1 MDHTALL
8 NRVHPLLTNGNRLSA
23 QSFEALFG
31 TCTRTERVS
40 TQMAGWN
47 DNGRSYGGGGYN
59 NNRSGYSN
67 SYNGNRSG
75 SSSYN
80 SRSSYGQQNE
90 LPPEITPKKVP
101 EDYVDEAE
109 RIMRSLMSQPK
120 KVTTSKIRNLL
131 SLVTDIYNE
140 ENIRT
145 EEALLPESVVKIN
158 LMRVRVAYEYGRD
171 TGESVGKDKAYPMKD
186 FISQSHLL
194 EYLKGISTD
203 RADLI
208 RFAHYM
214 EALVAFHRYFGGK
227 EG

>member
-1 MDHTALL
+1 
-8 NRVHPLLTNGNRLSA
+8 
-23 QSFEALFG
+23 
-31 TCTRTERVS
+31 
-40 TQMAGWN
+40 MAGWN

-59 NNRSGYSN
+59 NSRSGYSN

-75 SSSYN
+75 SGSYN
-80 SRSSYGQQNE
+80 NRSSYGQQKE

-131 SLVTDIYNE
+131 SLVTDIYNT

-145 EEALLPESVVKIN
+145 EEKLLPESIVKLN
-158 LMRVRVAYEYGRD
+158 LMRVRVAYECGRD
-171 TGESVGKDKAYPMKD
+171 DTVKSFVA
-186 FISQSHLL
+186 QTNLL

-214 EALVAFHRYFGGK
+214 EALVAFHRSFGGK

>member
-1 MDHTALL
+1 
-8 NRVHPLLTNGNRLSA
+8 
-23 QSFEALFG
+23 
-31 TCTRTERVS
+31 
-40 TQMAGWN
+40 MAGWN
-47 DNGRSYGGGGYN
+47 DNGRSYG
-59 NNRSGYSN
+59 
-67 SYNGNRSG
+67 
-75 SSSYN
+75 
-80 SRSSYGQQNE
+80 QQKE

-145 EEALLPESVVKIN
+145 EEKLRPESVVKLN

>member
-1 MDHTALL
+1 
-8 NRVHPLLTNGNRLSA
+8 
-23 QSFEALFG
+23 
-31 TCTRTERVS
+31 
-40 TQMAGWN
+40 MAGWN
-47 DNGRSYGGGGYN
+47 DNGRSYGSGGYN
-59 NNRSGYSN
+59 NSRSGYSN

-75 SSSYN
+75 SGSYN
-80 SRSSYGQQNE
+80 NRSSYGQQKE

-131 SLVTDIYNE
+131 SLVTDIYNT

-145 EEALLPESVVKIN
+145 EEKLLPESIVKLN
-158 LMRVRVAYEYGRD
+158 LMRVRVAYECGRD
-171 TGESVGKDKAYPMKD
+171 DTVKSFVA
-186 FISQSHLL
+186 QTNLL

>member
-1 MDHTALL
+1 
-8 NRVHPLLTNGNRLSA
+8 
-23 QSFEALFG
+23 
-31 TCTRTERVS
+31 
-40 TQMAGWN
+40 MAGWN

-59 NNRSGYSN
+59 NSRSGYSN

-75 SSSYN
+75 SGSYN
-80 SRSSYGQQNE
+80 NRSSYGQQKE

-131 SLVTDIYNE
+131 SLVTDIFNT

-145 EEALLPESVVKIN
+145 EEKLLPESIVKLN
-158 LMRVRVAYEYGRD
+158 LMRVRVAYECGRD
-171 TGESVGKDKAYPMKD
+171 DTVKSFVA
-186 FISQSHLL
+186 QTNLL

-214 EALVAFHRYFGGK
+214 EALVASHRYFGGK

>member
-1 MDHTALL
+1 
-8 NRVHPLLTNGNRLSA
+8 
-23 QSFEALFG
+23 
-31 TCTRTERVS
+31 
-40 TQMAGWN
+40 MAGWN
-47 DNGRSYGGGGYN
+47 DNGRGGYGGGGYN
-59 NNRSGYSN
+59 NSRSGYSN
-67 SYNGNRSG
+67 SYNGNRS
-75 SSSYN
+75 SSG
-80 SRSSYGQQNE
+80 SYGQQKE

-131 SLVTDIYNE
+131 SLVTDIFNT

-145 EEALLPESVVKIN
+145 DEKLLPESIVKLN
-158 LMRVRVAYEYGRD
+158 LMRVRVAYEGGRD
-171 TGESVGKDKAYPMKD
+171 DTVKNFVA
-186 FISQSHLL
+186 QTNLL

>member
-1 MDHTALL
+1 
-8 NRVHPLLTNGNRLSA
+8 
-23 QSFEALFG
+23 
-31 TCTRTERVS
+31 
-40 TQMAGWN
+40 MAGWN

-59 NNRSGYSN
+59 NSRSGYSN
-67 SYNGNRSG
+67 SYNGNRS
-75 SSSYN
+75 SSGSYN
-80 SRSSYGQQNE
+80 SRSSYGQQKE

-109 RIMRSLMSQPK
+109 RIMRSLMS
-120 KVTTSKIRNLL
+120 SKIRNLL
-131 SLVTDIYNE
+131 SLVTDIFNT

-145 EEALLPESVVKIN
+145 EEKLLPESIVKLN
-158 LMRVRVAYEYGRD
+158 LMRVRVAYECGRD
-171 TGESVGKDKAYPMKD
+171 DTVKSFVA
-186 FISQSHLL
+186 QTNLL

>member
-1 MDHTALL
+1 
-8 NRVHPLLTNGNRLSA
+8 
-23 QSFEALFG
+23 
-31 TCTRTERVS
+31 
-40 TQMAGWN
+40 MAGWN

-59 NNRSGYSN
+59 NSRSGYSN

-75 SSSYN
+75 SGSYN
-80 SRSSYGQQNE
+80 SRSSYGPQKE

-131 SLVTDIYNE
+131 SLVTDIYNT

-145 EEALLPESVVKIN
+145 EEKLLPESIVKLN
-158 LMRVRVAYEYGRD
+158 LMRVRVAYECGRD
-171 TGESVGKDKAYPMKD
+171 DTVKSFVA
-186 FISQSHLL
+186 QTNLL

>member
-1 MDHTALL
+1 
-8 NRVHPLLTNGNRLSA
+8 
-23 QSFEALFG
+23 
-31 TCTRTERVS
+31 
-40 TQMAGWN
+40 MAGWN

-67 SYNGNRSG
+67 SYNGNRS
-75 SSSYN
+75 SSGSYN
-80 SRSSYGQQNE
+80 SRSSYGQQKE

-109 RIMRSLMSQPK
+109 RIMRSLMSGGK
-120 KVTTSKIRNLL
+120 TVTTSKIRNLL
-131 SLVTDIYNE
+131 SLVTDIFNT

-145 EEALLPESVVKIN
+145 EEKLLPESIVKLN
-158 LMRVRVAYEYGRD
+158 LMRVRVSYECGRD
-171 TGESVGKDKAYPMKD
+171 DTVKSFVA
-186 FISQSHLL
+186 QTNLL

>member
-1 MDHTALL
+1 
-8 NRVHPLLTNGNRLSA
+8 
-23 QSFEALFG
+23 
-31 TCTRTERVS
+31 
-40 TQMAGWN
+40 MAGWN

-59 NNRSGYSN
+59 NSRSGYSN

-75 SSSYN
+75 SGSYN
-80 SRSSYGQQNE
+80 NRSSYGQQKE

-109 RIMRSLMSQPK
+109 RIMRSLMS
-120 KVTTSKIRNLL
+120 
-131 SLVTDIYNE
+131 LVTDIYNT

-145 EEALLPESVVKIN
+145 EEKLLPESIVKLN
-158 LMRVRVAYEYGRD
+158 LMRVRVAYECGRD
-171 TGESVGKDKAYPMKD
+171 DTVKSFVA
-186 FISQSHLL
+186 QTNLL

>member
-1 MDHTALL
+1 
-8 NRVHPLLTNGNRLSA
+8 
-23 QSFEALFG
+23 
-31 TCTRTERVS
+31 
-40 TQMAGWN
+40 MAGWN

-59 NNRSGYSN
+59 NSRSGYSN

-75 SSSYN
+75 SGSYN
-80 SRSSYGQQNE
+80 NRSSYGQQKE

-131 SLVTDIYNE
+131 SLVTDIYNT

-145 EEALLPESVVKIN
+145 EEKLLPESIVKLN
-158 LMRVRVAYEYGRD
+158 LMRVRVDYECGRD
-171 TGESVGKDKAYPMKD
+171 DTVKSFVA
-186 FISQSHLL
+186 QTNLL

>member
-1 MDHTALL
+1 MAAAMAAVAITTAGADIA
-8 NRVHPLLTNGNRLSA
+8 TA
-23 QSFEALFG
+23 
-31 TCTRTERVS
+31 TTETAAVPAAI
-40 TQMAGWN
+40 TTAAAMGKK
-47 DNGRSYGGGGYN
+47 
-59 NNRSGYSN
+59 
-67 SYNGNRSG
+67 
-75 SSSYN
+75 
-80 SRSSYGQQNE
+80 E

-131 SLVTDIYNE
+131 SLVTDIYNT

-145 EEALLPESVVKIN
+145 EEKLLPESIVKLN
-158 LMRVRVAYEYGRD
+158 LMRVRVAYECGRD
-171 TGESVGKDKAYPMKD
+171 DTVKSFVA
-186 FISQSHLL
+186 QTNLL

>member
-1 MDHTALL
+1 
-8 NRVHPLLTNGNRLSA
+8 
-23 QSFEALFG
+23 
-31 TCTRTERVS
+31 
-40 TQMAGWN
+40 MAGWN

-59 NNRSGYSN
+59 NSRSGYSN

-75 SSSYN
+75 SGSYN
-80 SRSSYGQQNE
+80 NRSSYGQQKE

-131 SLVTDIYNE
+131 SLVTDIYNT

-145 EEALLPESVVKIN
+145 EEKLLPESIVKLN
-158 LMRVRVAYEYGRD
+158 LMRVRVAYECGRD
-171 TGESVGKDKAYPMKD
+171 DTVKSFVA
-186 FISQSHLL
+186 QTNLL

-227 EG
+227 EGQLCMEKF

>member
-1 MDHTALL
+1 
-8 NRVHPLLTNGNRLSA
+8 
-23 QSFEALFG
+23 
-31 TCTRTERVS
+31 
-40 TQMAGWN
+40 MAGWN

-59 NNRSGYSN
+59 NSRSGYSN

-75 SSSYN
+75 SGSYN
-80 SRSSYGQQNE
+80 NRSSYGQQKE

-131 SLVTDIYNE
+131 SLVTDIYNT

-145 EEALLPESVVKIN
+145 EEKLLPEIIVKLN
-158 LMRVRVAYEYGRD
+158 LMRVRVAYECGRD
-171 TGESVGKDKAYPMKD
+171 DTVKSFVA
-186 FISQSHLL
+186 QTNLL

-214 EALVAFHRYFGGK
+214 ESLVAFHRYFGGK